1 MTAAEPPTRSHAER
15 AEANLAA
22 LDAALQGIAGL
33 HPIETVLQLI
43 VDRVRDLVDA
53 TYAALGMADAEG
65 RIVRFLTS
73 GISRADRERIGAL
86 PRGHGLLGLL
96 IRERASL
103 RIGDIALD
111 ARRHGFPAHH
121 PVMHSLLGVP
131 ILIGGEVVGD
141 LYLTDKR
148 GAAEFSEE
156 DQRLVE
162 RFALHAGIAIETA
175 RLNERIHA
183 LAVVEERERI
193 GRDLHDGVIQ
203 RLYAISL
210 GLDDV
215 SDQIGTDPD
224 VAAARVE
231 LAIEALGATMAEIRT
246 FIYGLRP
253 GLPDSDGLPAA
264 LRSLADELR
273 LEASV
278 EVVPDGAGTSV
289 DGEIMGDVLQ
299 IAREALSNVARHAGV
314 SRVAIRAEQIGDDL
328 RLMVADDGRGF
339 DPDAPLAGTHH
350 GLANIRRRAERIGG
364 QVQVVSGRGA
374 GTRIIVSVPFRT

>member
-1 MTAAEPPTRSHAER
+1 MTTPDPTARAEATR

-33 HPIETVLQLI
+33 HPIEEVLQLI
-43 VDRVRDLVDA
+43 VDRVRELVDA
-53 TYAALGMADAEG
+53 RYAALGMADPQG
-65 RIVRFLTS
+65 GIVRFLTS
-73 GISRADRERIGAL
+73 GISRAERERIGAL

-103 RIGDIALD
+103 RIADIATD

-121 PVMHSLLGVP
+121 PEMHSLLGVP
-131 ILIGGEVVGD
+131 IVVRGDVLGD

-148 GAAEFSEE
+148 GATEFSAE

-175 RLNERIHA
+175 RLHERVQA

-215 SDQIGTDPD
+215 PDQIGADPD
-224 VAAARVE
+224 AAAARVE
-231 LAIEALGATMAEIRT
+231 RAVESLGATMAEIRT

-253 GLPDSDGLPAA
+253 GLPNPDGLSAA
-264 LRSLADELR
+264 LHALADELR
-273 LEASV
+273 LEANI
-278 EVVPDGAGTSV
+278 EVIPHDAGSGAS
-289 DGEIMGDVLQ
+289 GELLADLLHIT
-299 IAREALSNVARHAGV
+299 REALSNVARHAGV
-314 SRVAIRAEQIGDDL
+314 TRVAVRAEQVADDL
-328 RLMVADDGRGF
+328 RLMVADDGGGF
-339 DPDAPLAGTHH
+339 DPDAPLSGGHH
-350 GLANIRRRAERIGG
+350 GLANIRHRAERLGG
-364 QVQVVSGRGA
+364 QLQVVSGRGA
-374 GTRIIVSVPFRT
+374 GTRIIVTVPSRA